1 MKAKPKEKLWID
13 GETKEVKDRIA
24 RSGYAEKIKRNM
36 VLIYDSFGTE
46 IFGNSQIVQVLHCS
60 EVTATTY
67 IRRLH
72 EELQLIAP
80 VSGQG
85 KGKYKFL

>member
-1 MKAKPKEKLWID
+1 
-13 GETKEVKDRIA
+13 
-24 RSGYAEKIKRNM
+24 M

-72 EELQLIAP
+72 DELQLIAP